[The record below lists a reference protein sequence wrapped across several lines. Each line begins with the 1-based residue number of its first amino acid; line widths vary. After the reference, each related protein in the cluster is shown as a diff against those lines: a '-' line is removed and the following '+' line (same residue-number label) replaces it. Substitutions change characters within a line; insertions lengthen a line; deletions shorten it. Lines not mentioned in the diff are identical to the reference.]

1 MNYTRRVKL
10 WVAILLSGC
19 FLVVS
24 SGLAS
29 SPETHIHDGHH
40 HQQTHGKT
48 WCSWTCQAGN
58 GLQGFTP
65 LIPKCCFHIVP
76 VHQDNPP

>member
-1 MNYTRRVKL
+1 M
-10 WVAILLSGC
+10 
-19 FLVVS
+19 VS

-76 VHQDNPP
+76 VHQDNPPIPHLILFIQRSSRAPPAS